1 MAPCPRLGVEQAKI
15 MEMAQARTGGRLPAS
30 ATWPSLGA
38 SFRDPAGF
46 VFEERGIYKRAVTL
60 RGQPDYDL
68 LRSSGLY
75 DALVER
81 GLLVAHAEE
90 PRHAQLP
97 EGIYKVLVPEQ
108 IRHISYCYEW
118 SFTELR
124 DAARLTLEVQSLA
137 LQHGMTLKDASA
149 YNVQFRGPAPI
160 FIDTLSFE
168 RNQARP
174 WAAYGQFC
182 GHFLAPLALMSYVS
196 PELRGLW
203 RSSLDGVPLALASRL
218 LPARTRFRPGLLL
231 HLHWHAR
238 SIRKYSQARGV
249 EVAPPGEARGR
260 DPQPAIVDSLGRSI
274 AKLTPPR
281 LRTEWLGYYDHAQ
294 HYSRRAESFK
304 RQQVARVLADLQPEF
319 VYDLGGNVGEY
330 SRLATAQGIDAIC
343 YDFDPICVDRNYL
356 RSRAAGDAHM
366 LPLVMD
372 LANPSPRLG
381 FDLEERLGFF
391 DRAQPPL
398 VLALALLHHLR
409 IAANVPLERIA
420 RFLGRL
426 GERLLIEFV
435 PLEDPMAQTLL
446 GNRPDIYGDYTAANF
461 RLEFERYFELE
472 HWAPIPDTLRSLHL
486 YRRRR

>member
-1 MAPCPRLGVEQAKI
+1 V
-15 MEMAQARTGGRLPAS
+15 
-30 ATWPSLGA
+30 GA

-46 VFEERGIYKRAVTL
+46 VFEEEGIYKRAVTL
-60 RGQPDYDL
+60 RGRPDYDR
-68 LRSSGLY
+68 LRTSGLY
-75 DALVER
+75 AALVER
-81 GLLVAHAEE
+81 GLLVAHTEE
-90 PRHAQLP
+90 PRRGRLP
-97 EGIYKVLVPEQ
+97 DGIYKVLAPEQ

-118 SFTELR
+118 SFSELK

-168 RNQARP
+168 ANQPRP

-196 PELRGLW
+196 PDLGGLLRC
-203 RSSLDGVPLALASRL
+203 SLEGVPLALASRL
-218 LPARTRFRPGLLL
+218 LPARTRLSPGLLL

-238 SIRKYSQARGV
+238 SIGKHSQARGV
-249 EVAPPGEARGR
+249 SAAPPGDWRGR
-260 DPQPAIVDSLGRSI
+260 DPKPAILDSLGRAI
-274 AKLTPPR
+274 AKLAPPG
-281 LRTEWLGYYDHAQ
+281 LPTEWLGYYDRSR
-294 HYSRRAESFK
+294 HYSGRAESFK
-304 RQQVARVLADLQPEF
+304 RRQVASVLAGLKPEF
-319 VYDLGGNVGEY
+319 VYDLGGNTGEY
-330 SRLATAQGIDAIC
+330 SRLATAQGIEAVC
-343 YDFDPICVDRNYL
+343 YDLDPACVDRNYI
-356 RSRAAGDAHM
+356 RSRAAGDTHM

-381 FDLEERLGFF
+381 FDLDERLGFF

-409 IAANVPLERIA
+409 IAANLPLERIA

-426 GERLLIEFV
+426 GERLLVEFV
-435 PLEDPMAQTLL
+435 PLEDPMAQRLV
-446 GNRPDIYGDYTAANF
+446 GNRPDIFGDYTAANF
-461 RLEFERYFELE
+461 RLEFERHFELE

-486 YRRRR
+486 YRRRP